1 MTIKEVIDMAEI
13 YAGLAGQDFGAV
25 LNPKLKLQI
34 FSALISELFDGTP
47 YIDDIIDLNSG
58 ESGEIELP
66 YDVSSIDRVY
76 AIDGDSAVEIL
87 KIDANDVEALK

>member
-13 YAGLAGQDFGAV
+13 YAGLAGQDFGDV

-58 ESGEIELP
+58 DSGEIELP
-66 YDVSSIDRVY
+66 YNVSSIDRVY

-87 KIDANDVEALK
+87 KIDVNDVEALK